1 MTDHRTFVCIDHE
14 DCRANRDL
22 AWACYRNLRAAL
34 PVGKRVRFTVRP
46 GNVDAG
52 MVRTGIVAGLQY
64 WPDFLVVRLDDG
76 RGERL
81 YRDLSS
87 SVWRFEPI
95 EGEGDGP

>member
-34 PVGKRVRFTVRP
+34 PVGQRVRFTVRP

-52 MVRTGIVAGLQY
+52 VVRTGIVAGLQY
-64 WPDFLVVRLDDG
+64 WPEFLVVRRDDG
-76 RGERL
+76 SRV
-81 YRDLSS
+81 DLFSG
-87 SVWRFEPI
+87 VWRFEPI